1 MITKS
6 GLDALVEKYETEDFI
21 KNDPIQFT
29 KKFENFYDIE
39 IASFVTSCFAY
50 GNRQVFIAKLNE
62 LFNAIDN
69 KPYEFVMNFDETK
82 IKNINYRFAK
92 EYDIIGL
99 FKKISALYQ
108 NKSSL
113 KNLFEENYDGEILPM
128 LQKVCDYF
136 YDEMQLSMGYCHL
149 VPNPKNGG
157 ALKRLNMFLRWQVRK
172 PPVDLGLWEFIPTSK
187 LLMPLDTHVARI
199 SRELGLLCRSS
210 NDIKAV
216 MELTENLK
224 KFDPIDPVKYDFAL
238 FGYGVNHPIKSR

>member
-6 GLDALVEKYETEDFI
+6 ELESLVEMYETEDFI

-29 KKFENFYDIE
+29 RNFENIYDLE
-39 IASFVTSCFAY
+39 IASFVASCFAY

-92 EYDIIGL
+92 ESDIIGL
-99 FKKISALYQ
+99 FKKISILYQ

-113 KNLFEENYDGEILPM
+113 KKLFEENYNGEILPM

-136 YDEMQLSMGYCHL
+136 YDEMPLSMGYCHL

-172 PPVDLGLWEFIPTSK
+172 PPVDLGVWEFIPTSK
-187 LLMPLDTHVARI
+187 LFIPLDTHVARI
-199 SRELGLLCRSS
+199 SRELGILYRSS
-210 NDIKAV
+210 NDFKAV
-216 MELTENLK
+216 VELTENLK

-238 FGYGVNHPIKSR
+238 FGYGVNHPIKSC